1 MVNLMTPY
9 LYAKGTCNVVVRD
22 INTGDVDYQSNKV
35 QTNQMQTT
43 VDMGAIQAGI
53 GNATAIQIP
62 HNAALNLTL
71 TNADFSMAARA
82 MSVGA
87 KLAYGGIA
95 PTCEVLTA
103 DSTQLTVTNTPA
115 APYGYQEAICN
126 VVEAGVTN
134 APGTAYTINTENKVI
149 NGFTATPGKSYTVT
163 YFTQNPSAQYF
174 NVGGMFAPAV
184 KHVTVQIAVYS
195 TSGAQ
200 SAVQG
205 TKVGDLYIIIP
216 RMQFGGKA
224 DIDGSQTANAPTD
237 LSGTALTYDEAS
249 AVGVCTDCA
258 IPGLA
263 QIMYVPSAGTAAA
276 VQGMAV
282 IGGAVTL
289 AAQSTKVLPV
299 KWVMPDNTLQQPDYT
314 AMTYAIPSEGQAFA
328 TVNENGV
335 ITGASAGS
343 TTITATLKSN
353 PEVTVTADITVT
365 SAG

>member
-22 INTGDVDYQSNKV
+22 IQSGDVDYQSNKV
-35 QTNQMQTT
+35 QTAQMQTT

-71 TNADFSMAARA
+71 TNADFSMSGRA
-82 MSVGA
+82 MSVGSQ
-87 KLAYGGIA
+87 LAYGGVA
-95 PTCEVLTA
+95 PVCEVLTA
-103 DSTQLTVTNTPA
+103 NSTQLTVTRTAA
-115 APYGYQEAICN
+115 APYGFMKNICN

-134 APGTAYTINTENKVI
+134 APGTAYEIDGSGNVV
-149 NGFTATPGKSYTVT
+149 GFTATVGKSYTVT
-163 YFTQNPSAQYF
+163 YFEQNPSAEYF
-174 NVGGMFAPAV
+174 NVGGAFAPAI

-195 TSGAQ
+195 TEGTQ
-200 SAVQG
+200 SANQG

-263 QIMYVPSAGTAAA
+263 QIMYVPSAGTTAS
-276 VQGMAV
+276 VQGMAIV
-282 IGGAVTL
+282 GGGFSIANGSS
-289 AAQSTKVLPV
+289 AILPI
-299 KWVMPDNTLQQPDYT
+299 KWVMPNGSLVQPDYT
-314 AMTYAIPSEGQAFA
+314 AMTYSIPTQGQSYA
-328 TVNENGV
+328 TIDTNGLV
-335 ITGASAGS
+335 TALSPGD
-343 TTITATLKSN
+343 TT
-353 PEVTVTADITVT
+353 VTVTLTDNPEISYTGSLTVT
-365 SAG
+365 D

>member
-71 TNADFSMAARA
+71 TNADFSMKARA
-82 MSVGA
+82 MSVGSQ
-87 KLAYGGIA
+87 LSYGGVA
-95 PTCEVLTA
+95 PVCEVITA
-103 DSTQLTVTNTPA
+103 ETTQIAVTNTPA
-115 APYGYQEAICN
+115 APYGYTENICN

-134 APGTAYTINTENKVI
+134 AAGTAYTINPNDLSIE
-149 NGFTATPGKSYTVT
+149 GFAATPGKSYTVT
-163 YFTQNPSAQYF
+163 YFAQNPSAQYF

-200 SAVQG
+200 AAVQG

-249 AVGVCTDCA
+249 NVGVCTDCS

-263 QIMYVPSAGTAAA
+263 QILYVPAAGTAAA

-282 IGGAVTL
+282 IGGGVTL
-289 AAQSTKVLPV
+289 AAQATKVLPV

-314 AMTYAIPSEGQAFA
+314 AMTYSIPSSGQAFA
-328 TVNENGV
+328 TVDSNGV
-335 ITGASAGS
+335 ISGVTAGQ
-343 TTITATLKSN
+343 TTITATLTSN
-353 PEVTVTADITVT
+353 PEITCTADITVT
-365 SAG
+365 AAG

>member
-22 INTGDVDYQSNKV
+22 IVTGDVDYQSNKV
-35 QTNQMQTT
+35 QSNQMQTT

-71 TNADFSMAARA
+71 TNADFSMKGRA

-87 KLAYGGIA
+87 QLAYGGIA
-95 PTCEVLTA
+95 PACEVINA
-103 DSTQLTVTNTPA
+103 ASTQLSVTGEPA
-115 APYGYQEAICN
+115 APYGYTENICN
-126 VVEAGVTN
+126 VVEAGVTD
-134 APGTAYTINTENKVI
+134 APGTAYTIDATTKAVI
-149 NGFTATPGKSYTVT
+149 GFTATPGKSYTVT
-163 YFTQNPSAQYF
+163 YFTRNASSQYF
-174 NVGGMFAPAV
+174 TIGGMFAPAV

-224 DIDGSQTANAPTD
+224 DIDGSQTANATTD
-237 LSGTALTYDEAS
+237 LSGTALTYDEAT

-263 QIMYVPSAGTAAA
+263 QVLYVPAAGTSAA
-276 VQGMAV
+276 VKGMAV
-282 IGGAVTL
+282 IGGSVTL
-289 AAQSTKVLPV
+289 PANGTLVLPV
-299 KWVMPDNTLQQPDYT
+299 KWVMPDGSLQQPDYS
-314 AMTYAIPSEGQAFA
+314 AMTYEIPESGQTYA
-328 TVNENGV
+328 TVSNVGL
-335 ITGASAGS
+335 ITGVTEGS
-343 TTITATLKSN
+343 TTIMAKLISDTKVTCVAD
-353 PEVTVTADITVT
+353 VTVTAAT
-365 SAG
+365 